1 MGSCVSSASPG
12 TSTRPCETKGII
24 FFRTGVSLLGR
35 GRHRGRGAALSQGDT
50 RREVPHNTDGDGALA
65 EALSEGDHKITY
77 QENASSTPS
86 NTIKQDHERARMTHI
101 CHM

>member
-35 GRHRGRGAALSQGDT
+35 GRHRGRGAALSQGDPL
-50 RREVPHNTDGDGALA
+50 REVPQHNDVPDALDPPIRDA
-65 EALSEGDHKITY
+65 HRAAPLDEEGIRLPMKMPSTAPLST
-77 QENASSTPS
+77 ST
-86 NTIKQDHERARMTHI
+86 TRL
-101 CHM
+101 